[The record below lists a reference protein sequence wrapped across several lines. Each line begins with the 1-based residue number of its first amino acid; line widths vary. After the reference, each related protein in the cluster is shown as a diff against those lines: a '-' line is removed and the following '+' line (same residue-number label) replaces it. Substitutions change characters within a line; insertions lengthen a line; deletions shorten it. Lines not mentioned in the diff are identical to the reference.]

1 MKERLPAYY
10 WGKWV
15 GENGSGKMGRK
26 MGQPELRDF
35 LESLGLVA
43 TL

>member
-15 GENGSGKMGRK
+15 GENGSGKMGK
-26 MGQPELRDF
+26 MGKMGKN
-35 LESLGLVA
+35 GLA
-43 TL
+43 